1 MSAFENAKTMSS
13 RDVFDKIAESKLSG
27 YGLFT
32 QPLADCLT
40 AAKLESESENK
51 ELGVVAALN
60 NADTDHA
67 LLEVLKNEPEKVM
80 EGISIAAY
88 ALETEKKSLN
98 IPENENALFE
108 SLKDVAEKYGVE
120 LVSGIVNVRASKG
133 SALLHIVTAKNLADL
148 FDGTYEDG
156 VYVSVNGE
164 SLKKVSADKKIA
176 ELISG
181 DDVKALYFGY
191 EYHLPEDKE
200 LTVDNITDGV
210 LKVLTSK
217 DCIVQDCRNKLLESR
232 KTSCGKCVF
241 CREGLIQLEHMQK
254 EITEGRGKAEF
265 LSLTKEIGDAMCY
278 STPCSMGQLSA
289 KSALSATELF
299 TKEYDEHIKKKNC
312 PAGACS
318 SFVLIYIDPTLCSG
332 CGECIDVCPKDCIE
346 GKSKYIHMIDD
357 FDCSRCGKCMEVC
370 DEDAIVRTTGKAPK
384 LPNRLTKVGKFKKR

>member
-1 MSAFENAKTMSS
+1 MSAFENAKMMSS
-13 RDVFDKIAESKLSG
+13 RDVFDKITESKLSG

-32 QPLADCLT
+32 QSLAECLT
-40 AAKLESESENK
+40 AAKLESESESK

-60 NADTDHA
+60 NADTNHA
-67 LLEVLKNEPEKVM
+67 LLEILRNEPEKVM

-98 IPENENALFE
+98 IPENETELFE

-148 FDGTYEDG
+148 FDGSFEDG

-164 SLKKVSADKKIA
+164 PLKKVSADKKIA

-210 LKVLTSK
+210 LKILTSK

-265 LSLTKEIGDAMCY
+265 LSLTR
-278 STPCSMGQLSA
+278 
-289 KSALSATELF
+289 KSAMRCASPHRAQW
-299 TKEYDEHIKKKNC
+299 D
-312 PAGACS
+312 
-318 SFVLIYIDPTLCSG
+318 SF
-332 CGECIDVCPKDCIE
+332 
-346 GKSKYIHMIDD
+346 
-357 FDCSRCGKCMEVC
+357 
-370 DEDAIVRTTGKAPK
+370 
-384 LPNRLTKVGKFKKR
+384 RLNPL